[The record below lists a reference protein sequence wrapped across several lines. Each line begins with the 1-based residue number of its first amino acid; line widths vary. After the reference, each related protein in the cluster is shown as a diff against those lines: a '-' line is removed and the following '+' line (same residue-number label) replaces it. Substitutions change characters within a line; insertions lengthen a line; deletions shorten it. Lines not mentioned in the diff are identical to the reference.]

1 MIPLVTSEDSLRRL
15 FSALTEHTFQVD
27 LGVADPV
34 LTDYLVEM
42 LVRFTRSAEM
52 YRFRDVE
59 GRPLVEV
66 VDMVS
71 EARQRESKPQREL
84 HRHIGDYTL
93 FWSGVFPE
101 ALHQLQA
108 VDNKDHLIDYE
119 QQGRESYFIAS
130 KFKDDPYGEEAPI
143 LRRLSQDFDLVRFGL
158 NRIRQDWD
166 RLPAETA
173 ARYESEDSSKNN

>member
-1 MIPLVTSEDSLRRL
+1 MIPLVTGENALRRL
-15 FSALTEHTFQVD
+15 FSALAEQTFQVD
-27 LGVADPV
+27 LGIADPA

-42 LVRFTRSAEM
+42 LVRFTRSEEM

-59 GRPLVEV
+59 GRRLVEV

-84 HRHIGDYTL
+84 YRHVGDYTL
-93 FWSGVFPE
+93 FWTGVFPE
-101 ALHQLQA
+101 SLRRLQA
-108 VDNKDHLIDYE
+108 TDSKDHLIDYE

-130 KFKDDPYGEEAPI
+130 KYEEDPYTDEAPV
-143 LRRLSQDFDLVRFGL
+143 LRRLSEEYDVVRHGL
-158 NRIRQDWD
+158 NRVREEWD

-173 ARYESEDSSKNN
+173 ERFSSENN

>member
-1 MIPLVTSEDSLRRL
+1 MIPLVTGEDALRRL
-15 FSALTEHTFQVD
+15 FAALAEHTFQVD
-27 LGVADPV
+27 LGVADPA

-42 LVRFTRSAEM
+42 LVRFTRSEEM

-59 GRPLVEV
+59 GRRLVEV

-71 EARQRESKPQREL
+71 EAEQREAKPQREL

-101 ALHQLQA
+101 ALKRLQSA
-108 VDNKDHLIDYE
+108 SHKDHLIDYE
-119 QQGRESYFIAS
+119 QQGRESYYIAS
-130 KFKDDPYGEEAPI
+130 RFEDEPFEEEAPV
-143 LRRLSQDFDLVRFGL
+143 LRRLSKDYDLVRFGL
-158 NRIRQDWD
+158 NRVREEWD

-173 ARYESEDSSKNN
+173 ERYSSENN